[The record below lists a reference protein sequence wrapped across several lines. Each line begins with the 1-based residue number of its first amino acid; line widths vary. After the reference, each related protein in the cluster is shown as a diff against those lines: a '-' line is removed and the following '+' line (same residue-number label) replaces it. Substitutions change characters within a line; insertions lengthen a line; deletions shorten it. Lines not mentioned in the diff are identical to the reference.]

1 MKRERRVDFKPMDKK
16 TLLVGLNLGDYG
28 STGNMMIST
37 FEYCASHGNYNYL
50 IIVPSATKCNKNV
63 FAFKEKPLNI
73 IEKILF
79 HRILKLPKRRPQG
92 FFEYP
97 YTKRIIK
104 RIKKEAKYY
113 EKIIVHIHNIHK
125 CFIDIRY
132 LFKYLSKETKIKKIF
147 YTLHDSWAFTGGCY
161 TFNYINCKG
170 WSNSVNP
177 CDECHFKDEMLLEKF
192 NTGKVAKLKKKYFK
206 LLRNKIV
213 FIAVSKWMKD
223 NFDNSFLKEYPC
235 VINYGGTSLSPCKK
249 KNTALIKRLQIQN
262 KKTILTV
269 SSHWHYSKG
278 GDLLLPIAERLPD
291 GYVLLVIGGKVDI
304 KHKNLITIGKVDFS
318 ILNQYYSIAD
328 VFISL
333 SRDESLGLTTCEA
346 QICGVPVIAFDH
358 AAIKETIIDGKTGYI
373 LNNNDDVDKI
383 VKAIVKVVENTPF
396 KKEDIVLNGQR
407 FQKNEHAKR
416 MLDLFNVQSINHL
429 KS

>member
-1 MKRERRVDFKPMDKK
+1 MDKK

-28 STGNMMIST
+28 STGNMMINT

-50 IIVPSATKCNKNV
+50 IIVPSSTKCNKNI

-73 IEKILF
+73 IEKIIF
-79 HRILKLPKRRPQG
+79 HRILKLPKRKPQG

-97 YTKRIIK
+97 YTKRIINK
-104 RIKKEAKYY
+104 IKKESKNY

-161 TFNYINCKG
+161 TFNYINCKE
-170 WSNSVNP
+170 WANSVNP
-177 CDECHFKDEMLLEKF
+177 CDECRFKDEMLLEKF
-192 NTGKVAKLKKKYFK
+192 NTGKVAKLKEKYFK
-206 LLRNKIV
+206 LLRNKIM

-223 NFDNSFLKEYPC
+223 NFDNSFLKAYPC
-235 VINYGGTSLSPCKK
+235 VINYGETSLTPCKK
-249 KNTALIKRLQIQN
+249 KNTALIKQLQIQN
-262 KKTILTV
+262 KKIILTV

-291 GYVLLVIGGKVDI
+291 GYILLVIGGKI
-304 KHKNLITIGKVDFS
+304 NFKHRNMITVGTVPPS
-318 ILNQYYSIAD
+318 ILNEYYSISD

-346 QICGVPVIAFDH
+346 QICGIPVVAFNH
-358 AAIKETIIDGKTGYI
+358 AAIKETIIPNKTGLIINEPDNINKMIEAIKYVI
-373 LNNNDDVDKI
+373 EKKPFRKHDIISNGNRFKI
-383 VKAIVKVVENTPF
+383 Y
-396 KKEDIVLNGQR
+396 
-407 FQKNEHAKR
+407 EHAKR
-416 MLDLFNVQSINHL
+416 MLKLYNKV
-429 KS
+429 